1 MEGKALTEPRDAV
14 DRSLYNR
21 MSVVT
26 HVVIVLYSTA
36 FWIQTGALPFL
47 SKKLGAD
54 PVTFGYLETVF
65 AVAMLV
71 GGPIFGRFGDLFG
84 ARAALVLA
92 LLSSFLTY
100 AVLAMA
106 DGIFAL
112 FCSRLFGF
120 MMHALHGSQ
129 MVMTDVTGQKE
140 RAGAL
145 GRLGV
150 SYGVGMVVGP
160 ILGGYVS
167 TYSGEQS
174 AAAMAA
180 LLCLVPI
187 AVVVLFVPRSTK
199 TQEPKAAQNGYD
211 GGVFDFQAIFELL
224 RIPGVMQLIVLKT
237 LIGVPAGVYHSMFTM
252 VNMERFQ
259 LTPEINGKLLSFVG
273 VLTIV
278 MQGFGA
284 GYIASKLQ
292 DNVILKMSLVTLT
305 ITYLLLSFTDTL
317 LFLCLV
323 MVPMV
328 MAGSLI
334 NVIITSAM
342 TKIVPSSTTGTSLGL
357 SMATHSLIRTTS
369 PSLGG
374 YMYATFGYPSFGVFG
389 ALLSGGLALQMLV
402 SRTLHV

>member
-1 MEGKALTEPRDAV
+1 MGLLLHKK
-14 DRSLYNR
+14 
-21 MSVVT
+21 MSYVT
-26 HVVIVLYSTA
+26 HVVVTLYSTA
-36 FWIQTGALPFL
+36 FWIQTGVLPFL

-100 AVLAMA
+100 TVLALA
-106 DGIFAL
+106 NGIFAL

-120 MMHALHGSQ
+120 MMHAVHGSQ
-129 MVMTDVTGQKE
+129 MVMTDVTGKTE

-160 ILGGYVS
+160 IIGGYVS
-167 TYSGEQS
+167 TLFGEQS
-174 AAAMAA
+174 AALVAA

-187 AVVVLFVPRSTK
+187 VVVVLFVPRSTK
-199 TQEPKAAQNGYD
+199 SETKTTQSSSD
-211 GGVFDFQAIFELL
+211 GGSVFDFQAIFELL
-224 RIPGVMQLIVLKT
+224 RIPGVLQLIVLKT
-237 LIGVPAGVYHSMFTM
+237 LVGIPAGVYHSMFTM
-252 VNMERFQ
+252 VNMDRFQ
-259 LTPEINGKLLSFVG
+259 LTPETNGRLLSFVG

-292 DNVILKMSLVTLT
+292 DHVILKLSLIGLT
-305 ITYLLLSFTDTL
+305 VTYLLLSISDTL
-317 LFLCLV
+317 MFLCLI

-328 MAGSLI
+328 MSGSLI
-334 NVIITSAM
+334 NVIISSAI
-342 TKIVPSSTTGTSLGL
+342 TKIVPTSTTGTSLGL
-357 SMATHSLIRTTS
+357 SMATHSLIRTAS

-374 YMYATFGYPSFGVFG
+374 YMYTVFGYSSFGVFG
-389 ALLSGGLALQMLV
+389 ALVSAGLAIHMV
-402 SRTLHV
+402 ISGAVHV